1 MGGHFELCFFLDLNG
16 KPQNVTIT
24 VESSLRKFGGG
35 DDNGSVGGGGC
46 SANDDGDNDD
56 EDYSNV

>member
-1 MGGHFELCFFLDLNG
+1 MGGHFELCFFLDLKG

-35 DDNGSVGGGGC
+35 DDIGSVGGGGC
-46 SANDDGDNDD
+46 SADDDGDND
-56 EDYSNV
+56 EKDYSNV